1 MHSAHS
7 QHITALFHKM
17 LDAIANDTTGLF
29 ELPLIT
35 KNHHRQ
41 IEFTLPQ
48 LFECFSQ
55 LNNELAK
62 PGYTEF
68 RKALFNSPINEEMKK
83 RGGEIVIMDNKGK
96 VDESVYCL
104 RIGIINIQITS

>member
-1 MHSAHS
+1 
-7 QHITALFHKM
+7 M
-17 LDAIANDTTGLF
+17 LDTLLNDTTGLF

-35 KNHHRQ
+35 ENNHRQ

-62 PGYTEF
+62 LSYTEF

-83 RGGEIVIMDNKGK
+83 RGGEIGILENTAK

-104 RIGIINIQITS
+104 KVGF

>member
-7 QHITALFHKM
+7 QHIIALFHNM
-17 LDAIANDTTGLF
+17 LDAIANDTTDLF

-35 KNHHRQ
+35 ENNHRQ

-55 LNNELAK
+55 LDGELAILS
-62 PGYTEF
+62 YTEF
-68 RKALFNSPINEEMKK
+68 RKALFNSPINEEMKN
-83 RGGEIVIMDNKGK
+83 RGGEIGIMENTGK

-104 RIGIINIQITS
+104 KVAL

>member
-1 MHSAHS
+1 MYSAHS
-7 QHITALFHKM
+7 QHITALFHNM

-29 ELPLIT
+29 ELPLVT
-35 KNHHRQ
+35 GNHHRQ

-55 LNNELAK
+55 LDSELAILS
-62 PGYTEF
+62 YTEF

-83 RGGEIVIMDNKGK
+83 RGGEIVIMENTGK
-96 VDESVYCL
+96 VDVSVYCL
-104 RIGIINIQITS
+104 KLSNL